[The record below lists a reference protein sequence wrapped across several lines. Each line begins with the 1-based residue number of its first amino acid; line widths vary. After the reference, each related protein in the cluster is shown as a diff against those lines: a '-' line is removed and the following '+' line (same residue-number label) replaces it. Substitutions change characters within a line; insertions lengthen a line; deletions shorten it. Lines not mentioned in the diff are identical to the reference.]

1 MTAARRVMRRRPP
14 SSSGLAASCAVL
26 GMVAGLLLPCGV
38 RASEDPGEPALPPE
52 LSAAGSDPAI
62 EALWIEGLEF
72 ERREELLASSRRYEA
87 IAQALPES
95 PFIRWRISRNYWRY
109 AECLARDEKSERIR
123 HFEIADEWATR
134 SLELDPNC
142 GECTL
147 WKLASMGR
155 LATSAGVF
163 EAIHLA
169 ATIANLIERGIELNP
184 THSDGGANVTLANLY
199 YAGAAFY
206 RIVPDHFWARWVIGV
221 QGDKRRSLEYIRK
234 ALSISDPRVD
244 YQVELGA
251 VLLCMGYQLGE
262 PQRIEE
268 GHRALRDAMD
278 IPHFK
283 ATDRIDIE
291 HARVLMAE
299 PHRACSYSRDGWL
312 EAGEQRPR
320 RVAATS
326 RRQGLR

>member
-1 MTAARRVMRRRPP
+1 M
-14 SSSGLAASCAVL
+14 
-26 GMVAGLLLPCGV
+26 
-38 RASEDPGEPALPPE
+38 
-52 LSAAGSDPAI
+52 
-62 EALWIEGLEF
+62 
-72 ERREELLASSRRYEA
+72 
-87 IAQALPES
+87 IAQALPRS

-109 AECLARDEKSERIR
+109 AERLTPTEKRERIH
-123 HFEIADEWATR
+123 HFEIAHDWATR

-155 LATSAGVF
+155 LATTAGVF
-163 EAIHLA
+163 EAMHLA
-169 ATIANLIERGIELNP
+169 SSIAAMIERGIALKP
-184 THSDGGANVTLANLY
+184 AHSDGRANVTLANLY

-251 VLLCMGYQLGE
+251 VLLCMGHQRGE

-268 GHRALRDAMD
+268 GRKALRDAMD
-278 IPHFK
+278 IPYFQG
-283 ATDRIDIE
+283 TDPMDIE
-291 HARVLMAE
+291 HARALMAE

-312 EAGEQRPR
+312 EAAAKRPR
-320 RVAATS
+320 RVAATG
-326 RRQGLR
+326 RRQGLK

>member
-1 MTAARRVMRRRPP
+1 LCAA
-14 SSSGLAASCAVL
+14 L
-26 GMVAGLLLPCGV
+26 GVIAGLLIPCDV
-38 RASEDPGEPALPPE
+38 PANENPGEPTLPPE
-52 LSAAGSDPAI
+52 LTAAGPPPVV
-62 EALWIEGLEF
+62 EALWIEGLQF
-72 ERREELLASSRRYEA
+72 ERREDLLASSQRYEV

-95 PFIRWRISRNYWRY
+95 PFIHWRISRNYWRY
-109 AECLARDEKSERIR
+109 AERLAPTEKRERIH
-123 HFEIADEWATR
+123 HFEIADDWATR
-134 SLELDPNC
+134 SLELDPDC

-155 LATSAGVF
+155 LATTAGVF

-169 ATIANLIERGIELNP
+169 ATIANLIERGIALNP
-184 THSDGGANVTLANLY
+184 THSDGRANVTLANLY

-251 VLLCMGYQLGE
+251 VLLCMGHQLGE

-268 GHRALRDAMD
+268 GRRALRGAMD
-278 IPHFK
+278 IPHFQG
-283 ATDRIDIE
+283 TDPMDIE
-291 HARVLMAE
+291 NARALMAE

-312 EAGEQRPR
+312 EAGAKQSR
-320 RVAATS
+320 RVAATG
-326 RRQGLR
+326 RRQGLK

>member
-1 MTAARRVMRRRPP
+1 MAAALFV
-14 SSSGLAASCAVL
+14 
-26 GMVAGLLLPCGV
+26 PCGV
-38 RASEDPGEPALPPE
+38 PANENPSEPTLPPE
-52 LSAAGSDPAI
+52 LTAADPDPVV

-72 ERREELLASSRRYEA
+72 ERREDLLASSRRYEA
-87 IAQALPES
+87 IAQALPRS

-109 AECLARDEKSERIR
+109 AERLTPTEKRERIH
-123 HFEIADEWATR
+123 HFEIAHDWATR

-155 LATSAGVF
+155 LATTAGVL
-163 EAIHLA
+163 EAMHLA
-169 ATIANLIERGIELNP
+169 STIADMIDRGIALNP
-184 THSDGGANVTLANLY
+184 AHSDGRANVTLANLY

-234 ALSISDPRVD
+234 ALEISDPRVD

-251 VLLCMGYQLGE
+251 VLLCIGHELRDS
-262 PQRIEE
+262 QRIAE
-268 GHRALRDAMD
+268 GRRALRDAMD
-278 IPHFK
+278 IPHFQG
-283 ATDRIDIE
+283 TDRIDIE

-299 PHRACSYSRDGWL
+299 PQRACSYSRDGWL
-312 EAGEQRPR
+312 EVSANRPLRAAPTGESQR
-320 RVAATS
+320 
-326 RRQGLR
+326 LR